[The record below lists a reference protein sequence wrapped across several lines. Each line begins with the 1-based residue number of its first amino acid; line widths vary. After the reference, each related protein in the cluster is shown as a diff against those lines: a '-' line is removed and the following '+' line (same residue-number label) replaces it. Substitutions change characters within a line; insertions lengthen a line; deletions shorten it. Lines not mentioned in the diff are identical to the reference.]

1 MSVLVNFS
9 MFPTDK
15 TGSMS
20 PYVAKIE
27 QAIRRT
33 GFPSQLGSMS
43 TVVETLTLREAFAV
57 IEAAYAAL
65 EGCTRVY
72 VNATLDIRTDR
83 DNRMTAKVQS
93 VEEKIAQLE
102 KQ

>member
-27 QAIRRT
+27 LAIRAT
-33 GFPSQLGSMS
+33 GYPSQLGSMS
-43 TVVETLTLREAFAV
+43 TVVETPTLPEALSV
-57 IEAAYAAL
+57 IEVAYKAL
-65 EGCTRVY
+65 EGCSRVY

-83 DNRMTAKVQS
+83 DNRMTSKVAS
-93 VEEKIAQLE
+93 VEEKMAKLQA
-102 KQ
+102 

>member
-27 QAIRRT
+27 QAIRRM
-33 GFPSQLGSMS
+33 GFPSQVGSMS
-43 TVVETLTLREAFAV
+43 TVVETPTLREAFSV

-65 EGCTRVY
+65 EGCTRG
-72 VNATLDIRTDR
+72 DINGTVDVGTDR
-83 DNRMTAKVQS
+83 DNRMAAKVAS
-93 VEEKIAQLE
+93 VEEKIAQLD
-102 KQ
+102 K